1 MPPQPKEIQIVD
13 HEHHKLDV
21 NSDGSINT
29 KVLSSSSDSLYSI
42 IVGDDPYD
50 NRVQHDFNQ
59 RGEAVAL
66 TSNEYKI
73 QTAEAFRVEDF
84 NCIDADEYIDYYVVT
99 PSVPQQIHVR
109 VKIFSTAETNY
120 NVFLEPTITDN
131 GTQLPGRS
139 KNPHYQFIGVSS
151 DATYLVYKDP
161 TYSSSGPNIR
171 TQKWGY
177 GAKQG
182 GSSDPKEFTIQS
194 PVQKLLFRIT
204 SRMNGNCINFEIH
217 WDEYNQP
224 DPEVP

>member
-1 MPPQPKEIQIVD
+1 MTFYNPKGIIY
-13 HEHHKLDV
+13 
-21 NSDGSINT
+21 NADGSINVDVINT
-29 KVLSSSSDSLYSI
+29 SDDPLYQI
-42 IVGDDPYD
+42 HVGDDPYGE
-50 NRVQHDFNQ
+50 RVEQDLNQ
-59 RGEAVAL
+59 RGDIQAL

-73 QTAEAFRVEDF
+73 QIAEAFRVEDF

-99 PSVPQQIHVR
+99 PAVPQQIHVR

-139 KNPHYQFIGVSS
+139 KNPHYQFIGVAD

-161 TYSSSGPNIR
+161 TYSSSGSNIR

-182 GSSDPKEFTIQS
+182 GSSDPKEFTIHS
-194 PVQKLLFRIT
+194 PVQKLLFRVT